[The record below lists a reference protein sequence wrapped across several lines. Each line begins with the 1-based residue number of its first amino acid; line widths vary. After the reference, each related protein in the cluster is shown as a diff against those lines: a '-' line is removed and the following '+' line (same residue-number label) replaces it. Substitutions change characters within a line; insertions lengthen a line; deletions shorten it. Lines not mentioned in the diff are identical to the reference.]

1 MAETSIKAEGI
12 GKKYI
17 IGGAEQ
23 QYESFRELMLGIL
36 VSPFRKFKT
45 LSGQVTEDRQFWA
58 LKDLNFEVKA
68 GEVVGVIGHN
78 GAGKS
83 TLLKILSRITAP
95 TKGQIEISGRV
106 ASLLEVGTGFHP
118 ELTGRENIY
127 LNGSIL
133 GMQRAQ
139 IDAKFDEIVEFA
151 DVTQFLD
158 TPVKRY
164 SSGMGVRLAF
174 SVAAHLDT
182 DVLLV
187 DEVLAVGDQKF
198 QEKCLG
204 KLENVGLEGRTILF
218 VSHNL
223 SSVAKLCSRLI
234 VLDHGAIAFDG
245 DVTKGIS
252 FYNRQVQSHEVLV
265 AKDFIGLLYPS
276 VSFNQIKMQG
286 EAFKEG
292 QDIDPLDTIKI
303 SLYGESQV
311 TLKGY
316 RSVFS
321 VRKDGQLI
329 FSLYDNEGLTELPK
343 GEFESRF
350 VLPAKLLLPG
360 EYTCSFGGLSDDGVK
375 WLWTRNYR
383 FHVSHRWADDYD
395 STSTVKGAINVL
407 SEGAR
412 IVHPN
417 LDEDPKIDTGHH

>member
-1 MAETSIKAEGI
+1 MTDISIKVKSL
-12 GKKYI
+12 GKQYI
-17 IGGAEQ
+17 LGGAEKN
-23 QYESFRELMLGIL
+23 YDSFRELILGSL
-36 VSPFRKFKT
+36 TSPFKKFKT
-45 LSGQVTEDRQFWA
+45 LSGQVTQDKQFWA
-58 LKDLNFEVKA
+58 LRNLDFEVKE

-95 TKGQIEISGRV
+95 TEGQIEISGRV

-139 IDAKFDEIVEFA
+139 IDAKFDEIIEFA
-151 DVTQFLD
+151 DVSKFLD

-174 SVAAHLDT
+174 SVAAHLET

-204 KLENVGLEGRTILF
+204 KLENVSLEGRTILF

-223 SSVAKLCSRLI
+223 ASVAKLCSRLI
-234 VLDHGAIAFDG
+234 VLDHGDIVFDG
-245 DVTKGIS
+245 DVTEGIS
-252 FYNRQVQSHEVLV
+252 FYNRQVENSEVLLE
-265 AKDFIGLLYPS
+265 KDFIGNLYPT
-276 VSFNQIKMQG
+276 VRLNQIKVQDKP
-286 EAFKEG
+286 FQEG
-292 QDIDPLDTIKI
+292 QDFDPFEDIQI
-303 SLYGESQV
+303 SLFGETEKRLS
-311 TLKGY
+311 GY

-329 FSLYDNEGLTELPK
+329 FSLYDSQSLTELPE
-343 GEFESRF
+343 GPFESRF
-350 VLPAKLLLPG
+350 NLPAKLLLPG
-360 EYTCSFGGLSDDGVK
+360 EYTCSFGGISDDLAQ

-383 FHVSHRWADDYD
+383 FHVSHRWSEDYD
-395 STSTVKGAINVL
+395 TASTVKGAVNVRSAGTRIFPSL
-407 SEGAR
+407 ADNDKSKASE
-412 IVHPN
+412 
-417 LDEDPKIDTGHH
+417 E

>member
-1 MAETSIKAEGI
+1 MADISIKAEGV
-12 GKKYI
+12 GKQYI
-17 IGGAEQ
+17 IGGAEL
-23 QYESFRELMLGIL
+23 QYESFRELLLGTLI
-36 VSPFRKFKT
+36 SPFKKFKT
-45 LSGQVTEDRQFWA
+45 LSGHVAADRQFWA
-58 LKDLNFEVKA
+58 LKDLGFEISE

-83 TLLKILSRITAP
+83 TLLKILSRITSP
-95 TKGQIEISGRV
+95 TTGQIEISGRV

-133 GMQRAQ
+133 GMPRAQ

-174 SVAAHLDT
+174 SVAAHLET

-204 KLENVGLEGRTILF
+204 KLENVGLEGRTVLF

-223 SSVAKLCSRLI
+223 ASVAKLCSRVI
-234 VLDHGAIAFDG
+234 VMDHGGIAFDG
-245 DVTKGIS
+245 DVTEGIS
-252 FYNRQVQSHEVLV
+252 FYNRQVQNSEILIE
-265 AKDFIGLLYPS
+265 KDFIGHLYPT
-276 VSFNQIKMQG
+276 VSFDQFKVQG
-286 EAFKEG
+286 SAFQEG
-292 QDIDPLDTIKI
+292 QNLDPFDTLEL
-303 SLYGESQV
+303 SLGGVSQK
-311 TLKGY
+311 TLSGY

-329 FSLYDNEGLTELPK
+329 FSLYDSSELTELPQ
-343 GEFESRF
+343 GRFESRF

-360 EYTCSFGGLSDDGVK
+360 EYTCSFGGISDDVAQ

-395 STSTVKGAINVL
+395 TTSTVQGAVNVL
-407 SEGAR
+407 SAGSRVFEAESQ
-412 IVHPN
+412 N
-417 LDEDPKIDTGHH
+417 E

>member
-1 MAETSIKAEGI
+1 MADTSIKAEGI
-12 GKKYI
+12 SKQYI

-23 QYESFRELMLGIL
+23 QYESFRELLLGMLI
-36 VSPFRKFKT
+36 SPFRKFKT
-45 LSGQVTEDRQFWA
+45 LSGQVTQDRQFWA

-83 TLLKILSRITAP
+83 TLLKILSRITP
-95 TKGQIEISGRV
+95 PSNGQIEISGRV

-223 SSVAKLCSRLI
+223 ASVSKLCSRVI
-234 VLDHGAIAFDG
+234 VLDHGVIAFDG
-245 DVTKGIS
+245 DVTEGIS
-252 FYNRQVQSHEVLV
+252 FYNRQVQSSEILV
-265 AKDFIGLLYPS
+265 KKDFIGHLYPS
-276 VSFNQIKMQG
+276 VSFDQFKVQG
-286 EAFKEG
+286 KAFQEG
-292 QDIDPLDTIKI
+292 QDFDPFETLEL
-303 SLYGESQV
+303 SLHGESKK
-311 TLKGY
+311 TLSGY

-329 FSLYDNEGLTELPK
+329 FSLYDGSGLTELPE
-343 GEFESRF
+343 GSFESRF

-360 EYTCSFGGLSDDGVK
+360 EYTCSFGGLSDDVAQ

-383 FHVSHRWADDYD
+383 FHVSHRWAEDYD
-395 STSTVKGAINVL
+395 TTSTVKGAVNVL
-407 SEGAR
+407 S
-412 IVHPN
+412 
-417 LDEDPKIDTGHH
+417 TGSRLTQTELTDD